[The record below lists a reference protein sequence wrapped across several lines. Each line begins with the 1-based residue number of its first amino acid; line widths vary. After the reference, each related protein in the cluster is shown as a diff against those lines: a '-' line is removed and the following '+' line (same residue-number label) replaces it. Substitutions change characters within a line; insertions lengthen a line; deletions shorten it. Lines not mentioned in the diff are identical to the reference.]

1 MDTVKNLYDLV
12 IIGGGPAGLSA
23 ALYMARAKYRV
34 LVLEKAE
41 IGGQITI
48 TAEIVN
54 YPGVEKTSGK
64 ELTENMFRQ
73 AQNFGAEFAAAEV
86 LDMKL
91 DSDVKTLYTTKGEY
105 RSLGVLLATGANPRK
120 LGFKG

>member
-1 MDTVKNLYDLV
+1 MNAVKAEENLYDLAV
-12 IIGGGPAGLSA
+12 VGGGPAGLTA

-54 YPGVEKTSGK
+54 YPGVVKTSGK
-64 ELTENMFRQ
+64 ELTENMRRQ
-73 AQNFGAEFAAAEV
+73 AENFGAEFAAAEV
-86 LDMKL
+86 LAMD
-91 DSDVKTLYTTKGEY
+91 
-105 RSLGVLLATGANPRK
+105 
-120 LGFKG
+120 